1 MKKLLLLVFLLT
13 LLFPAQKS
21 FGQAGDCPYPVIFL
35 HGWTGS
41 ESSFSAVYNNNDF
54 ANIWGGLADVFHAVV
69 NAQEGTYIWGS
80 DGIPYTNDDDV
91 LVTFTNETN
100 DLTPGCLYAINL
112 DNYWNENT
120 TTPQI
125 YIHDGGSPT
134 FWASDSNESAI
145 YKQGYALGEM
155 IKKVLAANPGKEKVI
170 LVAHSMGGL
179 ESREYLQR
187 TDANGNHLWWVDPS
201 SPDGHKVAKLVTT
214 TTPHRGSNTMG
225 NISDF
230 GGHDDE
236 FRDGLPDLTSEAVR
250 DLRYSYGCGFLDL
263 DDCPGNYL
271 FGGDEDDIGTW
282 FYANADVDCD
292 GYENNPNIIGIN
304 INGQQQ
310 GFSEPWHGTYDNPA
324 MPLPT
329 NVRYTWITSDI
340 PIDSGDGVVA
350 WSRQWLYNGSTPMPA
365 DAVPFRLSD
374 SLLTDETHLT
384 VNSDIKTVIRGFD
397 EGDFPAFAWNVSP
410 EIQFAGLPQ
419 KRSINAPDGPF
430 DTDPDWFVFTMG
442 PVSSGG
448 LDVEFVPNP
457 GLGGQID
464 FFTTPPGQ
472 YTGMN
477 TQGPYSIPFSPG
489 SNSVIFNVSASKL
502 IQGNQYFLRI
512 THQNVSGDSWKTPY
526 HFTLSDAAPLPL
538 NLLSFNAKTNERT
551 IDLFWNTMHEV
562 NVSAFE
568 IERSQNAVEFKNI
581 GQVTAIGNSADI
593 QTYSFTDAAPITG
606 TNYYRLKMV
615 DQDGSF
621 RYSPKVSIEIK
632 PDIENITVFP
642 NPGDEQ
648 IFLQLETSNSEDI
661 TIMIYNTVGQFVLEQ
676 VFPAEP
682 GFNQFSF
689 DITNFSSGLYFM
701 EVRQGRTLEKVKFA
715 VENE

>member
-1 MKKLLLLVFLLT
+1 MKRLLLPVFLLT
-13 LLFPAQKS
+13 LLFSTQKS
-21 FGQAGDCPYPVIFL
+21 YSQAGDCPYPVIFL

-69 NAQEGTYIWGS
+69 NAQEGTYIWGE

-91 LVTFTNETN
+91 LVTFVNETN
-100 DLTPGCLYAINL
+100 DLNPGCLYAINL

-120 TTPQI
+120 NSPQI
-125 YIHDGGSPT
+125 YIHDGGSPS

-187 TDANGNHLWWVDPS
+187 TDAGGNHIWWVDPS

-230 GGHDDE
+230 GSHDDE

-292 GYENNPNIIGIN
+292 GYENNPNITGIN

-324 MPLPT
+324 MPLPN

-350 WSRQWLYNGSTPMPA
+350 WSRQWLYNGSTPMPS
-365 DAVPFRLSD
+365 DGVPFRLSD

-397 EGDFPAFAWNVSP
+397 EGDFPAFAWDVAQ

-419 KRSINAPDGPF
+419 KRSNNAPDGPF
-430 DTDPDWFVFTMG
+430 DKDPDWFVFTMG

-448 LDVEFVPNP
+448 LDIEFLPHP

-464 FFTTPPGQ
+464 FFTTTPGQ
-472 YTGMN
+472 YTDMN
-477 TQGPYSIPFSPG
+477 TQGPYSIPFSQG
-489 SNSVIFNVSASKL
+489 SNTILFNIAASKL

-512 THQNVSGDSWKTPY
+512 THQSVSGESWRTPY
-526 HFTLSDAAPLPL
+526 RFTLTNAAPLPL
-538 NLLSFNAKTNERT
+538 NLLSFNGKAHEKT
-551 IDLFWNTMHEV
+551 IDLFWNTMNEV
-562 NVSAFE
+562 NVAEFE
-568 IERSQNAVEFKNI
+568 IQRATDAIDFRTI
-581 GQVTAIGNSADI
+581 GTTPASGNSEDI
-593 QTYSFTDAAPITG
+593 QHYTFTDHDPVTG
-606 TNYYRLKMV
+606 MNYYRLKMV

-621 RYSPKVSIEIK
+621 RYSPKISIEIK
-632 PDIENITVFP
+632 PDLENITVFP

-661 TIMIYNTVGQFVLEQ
+661 NIMIFNTVGQLVLDHI
-676 VFPAEP
+676 FSAEP
-682 GFNQFSF
+682 GLNQFQF
-689 DITNFSSGLYFM
+689 DVTKFSSGIYFM
-701 EVRQGRTLEKVKFA
+701 QVRQGRILEKVKFA
-715 VENE
+715 VDNE

>member
-1 MKKLLLLVFLLT
+1 MKKLLLPVFLLT
-13 LLFPAQKS
+13 LLFSTQKS
-21 FGQAGDCPYPVIFL
+21 FSQAGDCPYPVIFL

-41 ESSFSAVYNNNDF
+41 ESSFSAIYNNNDF

-100 DLTPGCLYAINL
+100 NLNPGCLYAINL

-120 TTPQI
+120 ANPQI

-187 TDANGNHLWWVDPS
+187 TDANGNHIWWVDPS
-201 SPDGHKVAKLVTT
+201 TPDGHKVAKLVTT

-329 NVRYTWITSDI
+329 NIRYTWITSDI

-350 WSRQWLYNGSTPMPA
+350 WSRQWLYEGSTPKPS

-397 EGDFPAFAWNVSP
+397 EGDFPAFAWDIAP

-448 LDVEFVPNP
+448 LDIEFVPHP
-457 GLGGQID
+457 DLGGQID
-464 FFTTPPGQ
+464 FFTSAPGQ
-472 YTGMN
+472 FSDMS
-477 TQGPYSIPFSPG
+477 TQGSYSYSFSPG
-489 SNSVIFNVSASKL
+489 SNTLMFNVKASKL

-512 THQNVSGDSWKTPY
+512 THQNVSGESWRTPY
-526 HFTLSDAAPLPL
+526 RFTLSNAAPLPL
-538 NLLSFNAKTNERT
+538 NLLSFDGKAQEKT
-551 IDLFWNTMHEV
+551 IDLFWNTMNEI
-562 NVSAFE
+562 NVSEFE
-568 IERSQNAVEFKNI
+568 IERSENAVEFKNI
-581 GQVTAIGNSADI
+581 GAVTAIGNSEDI
-593 QTYSFTDAAPITG
+593 QTYSFTDLTPFNG

-615 DQDGSF
+615 DEDGSF
-621 RYSPKVSIEIK
+621 RYSPQISFEFGKEAGDLRLS
-632 PDIENITVFP
+632 P
-642 NPGDEQ
+642 NPAHHEVT
-648 IFLQLETSNSEDI
+648 LQFTSVNDKTVSV
-661 TIMIYNTVGQFVLEQ
+661 TLYNTIGQQ
-676 VFPAEP
+676 VMQETIVAER
-682 GFNQFSF
+682 GSNEF
-689 DITNFSSGLYFM
+689 DIDVSKLSQGIYLLEM
-701 EVRQGRTLEKVKFA
+701 RQGAFKEVKRF
-715 VENE
+715 VVK